1 MYICVYIYMIMLAFI
16 IALGENL
23 LVALET
29 VWDFLIYNDIRMSF

>member
-29 VWDFLIYNDIRMSF
+29 VWDFLIYNGIRMSF

>member
-1 MYICVYIYMIMLAFI
+1 MYICVYIYMKMLAFI